1 MATRKKRRAFYDTL
15 TSLLAEGVRAG
26 EIKLSDGESE
36 GEGEGMPR
44 DEAVALAVIKKAL
57 AGDIQAVKFIADAT
71 AMSAP
76 KSNDKPFRLT
86 LVVKRPEDGGAK
98 GESS

>member
-26 EIKLSDGESE
+26 EIKLGDDG
-36 GEGEGMPR
+36 GGEGMPR

-57 AGDIQAVKFIADAT
+57 AGDIQAVKFIADAA

-76 KSNDKPFRLT
+76 KSTDKPFRLT

>member
-15 TSLLAEGVRAG
+15 TALLAEGVRAG
-26 EIKLSDGESE
+26 EIKLGDAERE
-36 GEGEGMPR
+36 GDEGMPR

-57 AGDIQAVKFIADAT
+57 AGDIQAVKFIADAA

-76 KSNDKPFRLT
+76 KAAEKPFRLT
-86 LVVKRPEDGGAK
+86 LVVKRPDDGAGSA
-98 GESS
+98 SS